1 MAESDHKAATAPG
14 TQSGTSA
21 RFDYLDNIKWTLA
34 VLVILH
40 HSAAVAGLDPF
51 PINLPLVH
59 PSERYQYD
67 ILRTFQS
74 INQGFFMSLF
84 FFISAYFVRP
94 SHAKKGPWPFMKGKL
109 KRLGIP
115 TVLTILLI
123 DPVAFSI
130 AKDGAFWDAMRLV
143 IPVYADMLKSWNMI
157 MGVTWFC
164 WALLVFDAV
173 YVLMRAFAPSGKATP
188 PSPTPLPGF
197 FKILLFATAMIPV
210 NFLALHAMN
219 VVGEDFLGF
228 HLLKYFPMYVAMF
241 CFGLLAQQNQWLD
254 ALNLKHAFT
263 WIVVWIL
270 ARTFLNPLSLM
281 VSRPFEVIGM
291 SIFLLYSYKTLFNS
305 TTKWSKHL
313 SRVAYAAYVIQIIP
327 LCLIGKMYEPHMTQY
342 PLVNF
347 VLIGLPGVIITF
359 SLAHV
364 ICKTPVLRR
373 IF

>member
-1 MAESDHKAATAPG
+1 MNMIEANHKCVTAPG
-14 TQSGTSA
+14 VTSP

-40 HSAAVAGLDPF
+40 HSAAIAGLDPF
-51 PINLPLVH
+51 PINLPHVR
-59 PSERYQYD
+59 PSEHYQYS

-94 SHAKKGPWPFMKGKL
+94 SYAKKGGWLFMKGKL

-115 TVLTILLI
+115 TVLTIVLI

-130 AKDGAFWDAMRLV
+130 AQDGSFGDAMRQV
-143 IPVYADMLKSWNMI
+143 VQSYAEMLESWNMI

-164 WALLVFDAV
+164 WALIVFNAV
-173 YVLMRAFAPSGKATP
+173 YISVRRFAPSGEVTSASLTHF
-188 PSPTPLPGF
+188 PGF
-197 FKILLFATAMIPV
+197 FKILLFATAMVPV
-210 NFLALHAMN
+210 NFLALHVMN
-219 VVGEDFLGF
+219 VVGEDFLGL

-241 CFGLLAQQNQWLD
+241 CFGLLAHKNQWLD
-254 ALNLKHAFT
+254 ELNFKHAFF
-263 WIVVWIL
+263 WMVVWIL
-270 ARTFLNPLSLM
+270 ARTFLNPLSPMLC
-281 VSRPFEVIGM
+281 RPFEVIGM

-305 TTKWSKHL
+305 STNWSRRL
-313 SRVAYAAYVIQIIP
+313 SRVAYAAYVIQVIP

-347 VLIGLPGVIITF
+347 VLIGIPAVIITF
-359 SLAHV
+359 VLAHY
-364 ICKTPVLRR
+364 ICKTPVIRR
-373 IF
+373 LF